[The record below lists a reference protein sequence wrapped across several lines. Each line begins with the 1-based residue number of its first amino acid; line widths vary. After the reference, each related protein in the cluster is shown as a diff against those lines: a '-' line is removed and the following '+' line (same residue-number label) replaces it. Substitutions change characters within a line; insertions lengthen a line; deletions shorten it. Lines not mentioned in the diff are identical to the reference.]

1 MDTFVRPA
9 RVMPVYAARG
19 MCATSNHL
27 AAQAGLDA
35 IKRGGNAFDAAI
47 ACASCLTVL
56 EPQSNGVGGDA
67 FALIWSGGKLY
78 GLNAS
83 GYSGSG
89 CTPEALQG
97 LGLSAMPRYGFPSV
111 TVPGAPSAWAAV
123 NRRFGRL
130 PLADVMSAAISY
142 AEDGQAVSQSLS
154 RSIGRFAG
162 LLRENTGGT
171 GAFAH
176 WYETFCPDGNVPAA
190 GAMFRNPGLA
200 ETLRTLAN
208 SGCEDFY
215 RGGLAKRMAAFFSGN
230 GGFINDAD
238 LRDYHPDWVDPISV
252 HYRGYDVCEI
262 PPNGQ
267 GLVALMALNIL
278 SGFEASRAG
287 DPSCVHREIE
297 ALKLAFADGKRY
309 IADPRFMEY
318 SVSDLLSSAY
328 AAQRRAEI
336 GESAIL
342 PTCGKPSGSG
352 TVYLCAADG
361 EGNMISYIQSNY
373 AGFGSGLVVP
383 GTGIALQNRGLGFSL
398 DSAMPGC
405 AGPRKK
411 PYHTIIPGFLMKDGQ
426 AVGPFGVMGGF
437 MQPQGHLQ
445 TLLRVI
451 DHGCDPQAALDT
463 PRWQWTGDR
472 KIEIEPSF
480 PADIACDLRA
490 RGHELSVQNNLG
502 EFGRGQ
508 MIFRTET
515 GTLVGGTEPRCEGAC
530 AAW

>member
-1 MDTFVRPA
+1 MESFVRPA
-9 RVMPVYAARG
+9 RVTPVYAARG

-27 AAQAGLDA
+27 AAQAGLDTL
-35 IKRGGNAFDAAI
+35 KRGGNAFDAAI
-47 ACASCLTVL
+47 ACAACLTVL

-67 FALIWSGGKLY
+67 FALIWSEGKLY

-89 CTPEALQG
+89 CTLEALSE

-111 TVPGAPSAWAAV
+111 TVPGAPGAWAAV
-123 NRRFGRL
+123 NTRFGRL
-130 PLADVMSAAISY
+130 PLEDVLSAAVSY
-142 AEDGQAVSQSLS
+142 AEDGQAVSQSMA
-154 RSIGRFAG
+154 RTAARYAA

-171 GAFAH
+171 GPFAH
-176 WYETFCPDGNVPAA
+176 WYETFCPNGAVPEA
-190 GAMFRNPGLA
+190 GAVFRNPGLA
-200 ETLRTLAN
+200 RTLRTLAGSN
-208 SGCEDFY
+208 CEDFY
-215 RGGLAKRMAAFFSGN
+215 RGELAKRIAAFSLSN
-230 GGFINDAD
+230 GGFLTERD
-238 LRDYHPDWVDPISV
+238 LNDYHPDWVEPISV

-278 SGFEASRAG
+278 SNFEPSREG
-287 DPSCVHREIE
+287 DEGCVHREIE
-297 ALKLAFADGKRY
+297 ALKLAFSDGRRY

-318 SVSDLLSSAY
+318 TVSDLLSPVY
-328 AAQRRAEI
+328 GAQRWTEI
-336 GESAIL
+336 GEKAIL
-342 PTCGKPSGSG
+342 PACGKPSGSG

-373 AGFGSGLVVP
+373 TGFGSGLVVP

-398 DSAMPGC
+398 DPLMPGC

-411 PYHTIIPGFLMKDGQ
+411 SYHTIIPGFLLKNGQ
-426 AVGPFGVMGGF
+426 AIGPFGVMGGY

-451 DHGCDPQAALDT
+451 DHGRDPQAALDT

-472 KIEIEPSF
+472 KVEIEPSF
-480 PADIACDLRA
+480 PQNIADALRA
-490 RGHELSVQNNLG
+490 RGHEISVQESLG

-508 MIFRTET
+508 MIFRTAA
-515 GTLVGGTEPRCEGAC
+515 GTLTGGTEPRCEGTC